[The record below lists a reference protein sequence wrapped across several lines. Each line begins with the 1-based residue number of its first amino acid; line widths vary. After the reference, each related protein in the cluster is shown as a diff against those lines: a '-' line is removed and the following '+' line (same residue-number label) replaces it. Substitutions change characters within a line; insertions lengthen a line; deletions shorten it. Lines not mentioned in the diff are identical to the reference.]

1 MVNYMGVFLYI
12 FCWDMLFSGWD
23 YDYFVEVCVKVMDY
37 KIDCFQKFEYRKG
50 INWGKLIK
58 VCMLS
63 YIWEI
68 FS

>member
-37 KIDCFQKFEYRKG
+37 KIDCF
-50 INWGKLIK
+50 
-58 VCMLS
+58 
-63 YIWEI
+63 
-68 FS
+68 